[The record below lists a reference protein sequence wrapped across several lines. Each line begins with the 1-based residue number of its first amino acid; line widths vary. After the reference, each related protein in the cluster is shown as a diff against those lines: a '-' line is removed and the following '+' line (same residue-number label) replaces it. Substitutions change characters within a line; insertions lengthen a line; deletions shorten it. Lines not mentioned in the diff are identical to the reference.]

1 MILCP
6 MSDFRKQHL
15 FDEIFINRRDSN
27 VDYALLSHP
36 SHSWRTVAQPT
47 YTDWLQV
54 LDEFTLIDCFIDA
67 REYNMSHLWNS
78 GNLQEK
84 YQSMPSSNGVLTGL
98 SFLKDLELIQSS
110 DQLDYLNLFSRFLRL
125 VLLASE
131 LVDTEVK
138 SPPVLSNIN
147 DYNTIHPGSTLAQ
160 AHQIINKPLRVIAM
174 IPNDH
179 SRTVAPINIIKV
191 NKRITTLSQL
201 ESSYDGKLLGFIEK
215 IEGLVSHLHLYS
227 YHDGW
232 SQPDQR
238 GYVRDPDF
246 NLVRFAE
253 NCNIILPDECDTVCV
268 TFPGMEK
275 ETRFKITD
283 DPVLVRKLLEYG
295 NTECFTERY

>member
-1 MILCP
+1 MN
-6 MSDFRKQHL
+6 DENKL
-15 FDEIFINRRDSN
+15 FIEIFLNRRDN
-27 VDYALLSHP
+27 DVDYALLSHP
-36 SHSWRTVAQPT
+36 SHSWRTVIQPT
-47 YTDWLQV
+47 YADWLQI
-54 LDEFTLIDCFIDA
+54 LDEFTLLDCFIDA
-67 REYNMSHLWNS
+67 REYNMSYLWNL

-84 YQSMPSSNGVLTGL
+84 YQSIPSSNGVLTGL
-98 SFLKDLELIQSS
+98 SFLKDLELIDTL
-110 DQLDYLNLFSRFLRL
+110 DQEDYNNLFSRFLRL

-131 LVDTEVK
+131 LVNNEVK
-138 SPPVLSNIN
+138 SPPVLSNIVH
-147 DYNTIHPGSTLAQ
+147 NTIHPGSTLAQ

-174 IPNDH
+174 IPKDN
-179 SRTVAPINIIKV
+179 SRITVPINIIDV
-191 NKRITTLSQL
+191 NKYVNTISQL
-201 ESSYDGKLLGFIEK
+201 ESSYDGKLVGFIEK

-246 NLVRFAE
+246 DLVRFAE
-253 NCNIILPDECDTVCV
+253 NCNIILPDDSDTVRV

-275 ETRFKITD
+275 ETEFKITD

>member
-1 MILCP
+1 MELLYP
-6 MSDFRKQHL
+6 MNDENKL
-15 FDEIFINRRDSN
+15 FIEIFLNRRDN
-27 VDYALLSHP
+27 DVDYALLSHP
-36 SHSWRTVAQPT
+36 SHSWRTVIQPT
-47 YTDWLQV
+47 YADWLQI
-54 LDEFTLIDCFIDA
+54 LDEFTLLDCFIDA
-67 REYNMSHLWNS
+67 REYNMSYLWNL

-84 YQSMPSSNGVLTGL
+84 YQSIPSSNGVLTGL
-98 SFLKDLELIQSS
+98 SFLKDLELIDTL
-110 DQLDYLNLFSRFLRL
+110 DQEDYNNLFSRFLRL

-131 LVDTEVK
+131 LVNNEVK
-138 SPPVLSNIN
+138 SPPVLSNIVH
-147 DYNTIHPGSTLAQ
+147 NTIHPGSTLAQ

-174 IPNDH
+174 IPKDN
-179 SRTVAPINIIKV
+179 SRITVPINIIDV
-191 NKRITTLSQL
+191 NKYVNTISQL
-201 ESSYDGKLLGFIEK
+201 ESSYDGKLVGFIEK

-246 NLVRFAE
+246 DLVRFAE
-253 NCNIILPDECDTVCV
+253 NCNIILPDDSDTVRV

-275 ETRFKITD
+275 ETEFKITD

>member
-1 MILCP
+1 MELLYP
-6 MSDFRKQHL
+6 MNDENKL
-15 FDEIFINRRDSN
+15 FNEIFLNRRDN
-27 VDYALLSHP
+27 DVDYALLSHP
-36 SHSWRTVAQPT
+36 SHSWRTVIQPT
-47 YTDWLQV
+47 YADWLQI
-54 LDEFTLIDCFIDA
+54 LDEFTLLDCFIDA
-67 REYNMSHLWNS
+67 REYNMSYLWNL

-84 YQSMPSSNGVLTGL
+84 YQSIPSSNGVLTGL
-98 SFLKDLELIQSS
+98 SFLKDLELIDTL
-110 DQLDYLNLFSRFLRL
+110 DQEDYNNLFSRFLRL

-131 LVDTEVK
+131 LVNNEVK
-138 SPPVLSNIN
+138 SPPVLSNIVH
-147 DYNTIHPGSTLAQ
+147 NTIHPGSTLAQ

-174 IPNDH
+174 IPKDN
-179 SRTVAPINIIKV
+179 SRITVPINIIDV
-191 NKRITTLSQL
+191 NKYVNTISQL
-201 ESSYDGKLLGFIEK
+201 ESSYDGKLVGFIEK

-246 NLVRFAE
+246 DLVRFAE
-253 NCNIILPDECDTVCV
+253 NCNIILPDDSDTVRV

-275 ETRFKITD
+275 ETEFKITD